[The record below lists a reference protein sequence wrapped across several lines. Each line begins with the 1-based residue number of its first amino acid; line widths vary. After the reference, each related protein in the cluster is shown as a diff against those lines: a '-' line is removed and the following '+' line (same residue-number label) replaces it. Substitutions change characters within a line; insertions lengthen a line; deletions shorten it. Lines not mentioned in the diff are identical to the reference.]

1 MENEPINL
9 VQKIGY
15 PEFPLTVIEV
25 KSVSSI

>member
-15 PEFPLTVIEV
+15 PEFPLNLIEV
-25 KSVSSI
+25 KRVSSI